1 MTDKNQKQNRLMAV
15 LLNGIAQ
22 LEYDRERALS
32 DYQQDYLQNM
42 DNKMDN
48 GIVLGDTT
56 IESPDVMQRV
66 KFVTGNLLHA
76 MKGDDEQMTAAFCAY
91 IATRMPE
98 LDQVQITELNDDISI
113 ELVFDREYRKQVSIP
128 VRLDG

>member
-1 MTDKNQKQNRLMAV
+1 MAV